1 MMLERSKP
9 FDPNALFETLLIE
22 IESTLQ
28 DANAKIARLAWLRE
42 KLGQEYKKAQDA
54 LEDLE
59 TFTEC
64 EAGQLF
70 KLNEDPQKAERA
82 MADLRRKF
90 NFPFCRFG
98 REIRYTK
105 PQLIEICGLLE
116 INGKARTKNQM
127 KRAA

>member
-1 MMLERSKP
+1 MLERSKP
-9 FDPNALFETLLIE
+9 FDPNSQFETLLSE
-22 IESTLQ
+22 IESTLH

-42 KLGQEYKKAQDA
+42 KIGQEYKKAQGA
-54 LEDLE
+54 IEDLE
-59 TFTEC
+59 TFTES
-64 EAGQLF
+64 EAGLLF

-90 NFPFCRFG
+90 DFPFCKFG

-105 PQLIEICGLLE
+105 AQLVEICGLLE
-116 INGKARTKNQM
+116 INGKSRSKNQM

>member
-1 MMLERSKP
+1 MLERSKP
-9 FDPNALFETLLIE
+9 FDPSAQFETLLAE

-42 KLGQEYKKAQDA
+42 KLGQEYRKTQNA
-54 LEDLE
+54 LGELE
-59 TFTEC
+59 TFTEL

-70 KLNEDPQKAERA
+70 KLNDDPQKAERA

-105 PQLIEICGLLE
+105 PQLIEICG
-116 INGKARTKNQM
+116 RTSSEPLT
-127 KRAA
+127 

>member
-1 MMLERSKP
+1 MLERTNA
-9 FDPNALFETLLIE
+9 FDPNSQFETLLTE
-22 IESTLQ
+22 IESTLH

-42 KLGQEYKKAQDA
+42 KIGQEYKKALKDIG
-54 LEDLE
+54 DLE
-59 TFTEC
+59 TFTES
-64 EAGQLF
+64 EAGLLF

-90 NFPFCRFG
+90 DFPFCRFG

-105 PQLIEICGLLE
+105 PQLVEICELLQ
-116 INGKARTKNQM
+116 INGKTKSKNLM